1 MENISDEI
9 LNVIKYAT
17 KMEINGRS
25 FYEHAA
31 EITRNDLGKK
41 VFQKLARDETE
52 HIKIFGELFSSVLG
66 GDTWKTYVE
75 QEEYNKETVLE
86 KLKTRV
92 KKEEHQ
98 ERTSDLEAIRI
109 GMELERESI
118 NQYEKW
124 AQETKD
130 AKVQEIFK
138 RIIEEE
144 KFHHDLLQAEYDNIT
159 NSGFWF
165 DSAEFRMDGK
175 Y

>member
-1 MENISDEI
+1 MENISEEVID
-9 LNVIKYAT
+9 VIKYAT
-17 KMEINGRS
+17 TMEINGRT

-31 EITRNDLGKK
+31 EITKNDHGKK
-41 VFQKLARDETE
+41 VFQKLAKDEIE
-52 HIKIFGELFSSVLG
+52 HINTFGKIFSSVLG
-66 GDTWKTYVE
+66 DDKWKKYVD
-75 QEEYNKETVLE
+75 QEENNKETVLE

-98 ERTSDLEAIRI
+98 ERASDLEAIRI

-124 AQETKD
+124 AKETKD
-130 AKVQEIFK
+130 TKVQEMFK

-165 DSAEFRMDGK
+165 DIAEFRMDGK